1 MQGDNISTV
10 GITSV
15 LWRVF
20 SAVEGYLQYCG
31 GITAVHVGDSFS
43 TVGNTFSTVEVVQ
56 YSERITSAQQGM
68 LQYCGGYSVHWG
80 ITSVQWGITSVLW
93 RVFSTVGDTFSTVG
107 DNIRT
112 VEVAQYSGDKDLKYY
127 EFSKNLEIFSRAYF
141 ASKSD
146 WPHQRTQLLT
156 MADMVK
162 DLGYKNL
169 VLGKIL
175 L

>member
-1 MQGDNISTV
+1 MWGDNIST
-10 GITSV
+10 
-15 LWRVF
+15 
-20 SAVEGYLQYCG
+20 CG
-31 GITAVHVGDSFS
+31 
-43 TVGNTFSTVEVVQ
+43 
-56 YSERITSAQQGM
+56 
-68 LQYCGGYSVHWG
+68 G

-107 DNIRT
+107 DNISTVGDNIST

-141 ASKSD
+141 TSKLD
-146 WPHQRTQLLT
+146 LPHHRTQLLT
-156 MADMVK
+156 TADIVK
-162 DLGYKNL
+162 DLGYKKL